1 MIYNHTVVKDG
12 HTYEAGAE
20 VPDLGSFVVTS
31 VSGNV
36 RNYEGLSADVGKL
49 PKYDDLATG
58 SSAFCLDTT
67 ELYKYE
73 STTKTWYKL

>member
-31 VSGNV
+31 VSGVARSINCFLRQLLPV
-36 RNYEGLSADVGKL
+36 R
-49 PKYDDLATG
+49 
-58 SSAFCLDTT
+58 
-67 ELYKYE
+67 
-73 STTKTWYKL
+73 

>member
-36 RNYEGLSADVGKL
+36 RNYEGIV
-49 PKYDDLATG
+49 
-58 SSAFCLDTT
+58 C
-67 ELYKYE
+67 
-73 STTKTWYKL
+73 